1 MPHMNPVIAES
12 SLRILLHTACAR
24 RRHRAL
30 IRRLFTIRNH
40 H

>member
-1 MPHMNPVIAES
+1 MNPVIAES
-12 SLRILLHTACAR
+12 SLRIILHTSCAR

-30 IRRLFTIRNH
+30 IRRLFAIRH